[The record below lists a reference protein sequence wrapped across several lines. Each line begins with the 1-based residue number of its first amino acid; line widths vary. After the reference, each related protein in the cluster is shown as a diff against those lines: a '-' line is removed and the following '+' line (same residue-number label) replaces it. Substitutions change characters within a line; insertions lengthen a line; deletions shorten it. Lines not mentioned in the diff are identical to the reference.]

1 MTLKKL
7 LLASL
12 AVSAGSAIACA
23 PCDNSCSTGTTCN
36 SPTHG
41 KTYFH
46 AREAGQ
52 DEALR
57 LMGVADKMHLTTKE
71 CDWYSTLAITLGY
84 ERSFKPSKL
93 GEYFSFNPCGCTL
106 FSADTTLPNPV
117 TVATGQD
124 ASQAAADGLSNAR
137 SSDWG
142 LPVNYKST
150 LCFNPRIDKFKI
162 DFDLFLGLN
171 NFIDGLWM
179 RIMAPCVWA
188 RYDLHPCEV
197 TATASTTQYLI
208 NYVGNDALMNP
219 PYQTIVQ
226 AWNDLGAYGQVQA
239 SNKGKLRNGSAS
251 RFRLASLDLELGYD
265 LIRNECAQ
273 LGLFIYGIAPTANR
287 VDATYLFSPVAG
299 TYNWQLG
306 GGINGT
312 WRIWNRCDTQKL
324 NLFGEIVMTHMF
336 KRSQERLHGLNV
348 NGGTAGNSWLLLKK
362 FSAATPN
369 VSANQIIRAT
379 DALAR
384 CIKVSNSFMM
394 DAALM
399 LQYKHC
405 AFDFSLGYNFWYR
418 SKDKTN
424 CCDSTC
430 NTSCPSSCN
439 SGCTTTTFAANTY
452 GIKSV
457 AYTDTAWEDADLVDY
472 HDTFYKKSDSD
483 IKKSGTAVNPTPDD
497 DKIGIQSVATDYVLE
512 SDVTADVALAPRAHS
527 NKIFGYMGYNW
538 QDSCYAPFLGLGAMC
553 EWGQSNRVASQWGVY
568 LKGGFNF

>member
-1 MTLKKL
+1 MALKKL
-7 LLASL
+7 LLTSL
-12 AVSAGSAIACA
+12 AVSAGSALACA
-23 PCDNSCSTGTTCN
+23 ACDNSCSTGANCK
-36 SPTHG
+36 SPTYG

-106 FSADTTLPNPV
+106 FSADTTQTTPTSTAALNPV
-117 TVATGQD
+117 ATD
-124 ASQAAADGLSNAR
+124 AQSNAR
-137 SSDWG
+137 AIDWG
-142 LPVNYKST
+142 LAAPYKST

-188 RYDLHPCEV
+188 RYDLHPCEI
-197 TATASTTQYLI
+197 TTTASVD
-208 NYVGNDALMNP
+208 NYVSFFVNSTSATYKPAYNN
-219 PYQTIVQ
+219 IIQ
-226 AWNDLGAYGQVQA
+226 AWNNLKTYGEVQA
-239 SNKGKLRNGSAS
+239 SNKGKLRTSSTS

-273 LGLFIYGIAPTANR
+273 LGLFVYGIAPTANR
-287 VDATYLFSPVAG
+287 VTATYLFSPVAG

-336 KRSQERLHGLNV
+336 KRSNERLHGLNL
-348 NGGTAGNSWLLLKK
+348 NDGTAGNSWLLLKK
-362 FSAATPN
+362 FAIDEDNHLVYS
-369 VSANQIIRAT
+369 NQTIRAT

-384 CIKVSNSFMM
+384 CIKVGNSFMM

-430 NTSCPSSCN
+430 NTSCTSSCESCN
-439 SGCTTTTFAANTY
+439 ATTTIFTANTY
-452 GIKSV
+452 GIKGV
-457 AYTDTAWEDADLVDY
+457 TDALFDD
-472 HDTFYKKSDSD
+472 FYSKKNSD
-483 IKKSGTAVNPTPDD
+483 IKTSGTQVYSYDDTPL
-497 DKIGIQSVATDYVLE
+497 AEAADYVLE